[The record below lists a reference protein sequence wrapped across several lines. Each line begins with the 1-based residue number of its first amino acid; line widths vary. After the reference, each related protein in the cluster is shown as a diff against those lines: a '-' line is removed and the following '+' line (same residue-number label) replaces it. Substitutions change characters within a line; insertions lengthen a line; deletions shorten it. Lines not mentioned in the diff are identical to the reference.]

1 MQFSEGGAEKRST
14 FAFWEVCR
22 QNCSAFSFSKFL
34 CESLEFVISSW
45 DWGNNKSKQ
54 EILIGQRLSF
64 RQNGTFHKFYPL
76 FALEST

>member
-1 MQFSEGGAEKRST
+1 MLEECYFKFIAHKIECNFSEGEAEKRST

-54 EILIGQRLSF
+54 EILIG
-64 RQNGTFHKFYPL
+64 
-76 FALEST
+76 